1 MKTYLTIV
9 ILFSFFVL
17 YGFTDSPEKE
27 QLVIKG
33 FSLGMNKAEVK
44 KVYEQF
50 EKDKVAEYISIE
62 NEKYRD
68 LIKLDHELSSM
79 GNKIEIEY
87 DESGKAK
94 NITFQYKTV
103 DILFEASNM
112 EAEEMVK
119 EIENKYNLSKL
130 EYQDLGMVKTWTYIN
145 EELKYKITVDD
156 YKNVKL
162 QRID

>member
-68 LIKLDHELSSM
+68 LIVRVAGYSA
-79 GNKIEIEY
+79 Y
-87 DESGKAK
+87 
-94 NITFQYKTV
+94 FV
-103 DILFEASNM
+103 D
-112 EAEEMVK
+112 
-119 EIENKYNLSKL
+119 LSKGV
-130 EYQDLGMVKTWTYIN
+130 QDDVVKRMEVSI
-145 EELKYKITVDD
+145 
-156 YKNVKL
+156 
-162 QRID
+162 